1 MPNLNTDRYRRML
14 LEERARI
21 CEELDAVERDIGRDD
36 DSSTQ
41 SELADYD
48 QHPADAASD
57 TFVQERDL
65 AIRDSFRDV
74 IGRIDEAVGKI
85 ERGTY
90 GSCDRCGAEIP
101 KARLDA
107 LPHAIYCVEC
117 QDLVEA
123 S

>member
-1 MPNLNTDRYRRML
+1 MPNLNIEKYRRML
-14 LEERARI
+14 AEERARI
-21 CEELDAVERDIGRDD
+21 CDEIDAVERDIGRDD
-36 DSSTQ
+36 VDGGQ
-41 SELADYD
+41 NEQADYD
-48 QHPADAASD
+48 QHPADAATD
-57 TFVQERDL
+57 TFVKERDI

-107 LPHAIYCVEC
+107 VPHALYCLEC